1 LVTPIGKESKA
12 KHERFVALPDGSV
25 RDLTADEQ
33 LYVAR
38 KTPKQRRR
46 IL

>member
-1 LVTPIGKESKA
+1 
-12 KHERFVALPDGSV
+12 VALPDGT
-25 RDLTADEQ
+25 RRELTVDEQ